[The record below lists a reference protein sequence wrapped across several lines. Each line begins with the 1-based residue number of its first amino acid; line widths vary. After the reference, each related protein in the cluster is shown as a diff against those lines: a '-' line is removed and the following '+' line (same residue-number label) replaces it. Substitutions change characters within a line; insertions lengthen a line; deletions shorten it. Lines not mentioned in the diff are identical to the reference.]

1 MKAESKK
8 KLIKQVFFICPDTR
22 WYSSQCFWNRKSNGA
37 ISHPC
42 PIHPNWVDL
51 CEALYDSTWF
61 AQRRSIASIC
71 TTGSQD
77 PWNTGN
83 HDTWTFL
90 VLKTWQET
98 SVDLYEALYDSTWFV
113 RSCAFHKSTSGMTN
127 RQQGKRFVSIRS
139 NRQQFQ
145 PTLHSSGALYFL
157 SLAQMDFRH
166 LVTVCRLF

>member
-1 MKAESKK
+1 MIFKPNE
-8 KLIKQVFFICPDTR
+8 
-22 WYSSQCFWNRKSNGA
+22 CFWKSNEA

-42 PIHPNWVDL
+42 LIHPNWVDL

-61 AQRRSIASIC
+61 AQRRSIASIH

-90 VLKTWQET
+90 VLKTWQQT
-98 SVDLYEALYDSTWFV
+98 SVDLYEALYDSTWLAW
-113 RSCAFHKSTSGMTN
+113 SCALHKSTFGMTN
-127 RQQGKRFVSIRS
+127 WQQGNDLCRFDRIES
-139 NRQQFQ
+139 NWQQFQ

-157 SLAQMDFRH
+157 SLTQMDFRH
-166 LVTVCRLF
+166 LVTVCCLF

>member
-51 CEALYDSTWF
+51 CEALYDSTRF
-61 AQRRSIASIC
+61 AQCRSTASIC
-71 TTGSQD
+71 STGSQD

-98 SVDLYEALYDSTWFV
+98 SVDLYEALYDS
-113 RSCAFHKSTSGMTN
+113 
-127 RQQGKRFVSIRS
+127 IRTEL
-139 NRQQFQ
+139 R
-145 PTLHSSGALYFL
+145 L
-157 SLAQMDFRH
+157 SQIDFRH
-166 LVTVCRLF
+166 DKSTTGETICVDSIESTTVSTHPA